1 MMTGRK
7 IGIIAALGGST
18 AALAMLTGLSGARA
32 DDLQI
37 NQQLLDT
44 RIDQLAA
51 VGLQPGQGAVFS
63 VDQNAAAG
71 AAVTAGSF
79 PRSILI
85 PGTDTSIKIYG
96 QITEIM
102 DYYMSGGGSAVN
114 ASPQSTTV
122 GDNGTVQSISLRGS
136 VASSRGNGV
145 FLQSPKESKIGFE
158 TRTPTPFGEARTV
171 FEFDWAGS
179 TAFAPGGSDPT
190 SVSDNILPR
199 LRYAYGTLGGFLAG
213 QATSN
218 FSDPDANGE
227 TLDFGGNV
235 GEPGHVR
242 IPQVRWTMPAWWGAS
257 FSVSAETPDTIIAN
271 PNGLEASDAGVI
283 PTVTTSCALAAGAP
297 VPSGTAT
304 AQTCSTALLTSG
316 NTPLNIAK
324 STAPDFTA
332 ALYLPQAWGH
342 IDISGVLRPGI
353 DMTDGHYFDHQYIGY
368 GGHLGID
375 IKPGWLGWVKDDFIL
390 HFTAGDTIGPYLN
403 SSTNFDVATNYGA
416 SSTSAAVP
424 GTYGGVNGPTTAAA
438 ASLIRF
444 KPTQE
449 MGMEIGYQHWW
460 LDNLRSNI
468 NGGFNAHYGIPISLV
483 NANGTAAGAAATTGQ
498 AAAINKELI
507 TMHANLIWNPVSFVD
522 VGLEYVW
529 GQRTVLNNQTAT
541 MNVLI
546 SKFAF
551 RF

>member
-1 MMTGRK
+1 MMRGRK
-7 IGIIAALGGST
+7 IGTIAALGGST
-18 AALAMLTGLSGARA
+18 AALAMLTGLAGARA

-63 VDQNAAAG
+63 VDQNPAAG

-96 QITEIM
+96 QITEVL

-114 ASPQSTTV
+114 GSPQNTTV
-122 GDNGTVQSISLRGS
+122 GDNGTLQSISLRGT

-145 FLQSPKESKIGFE
+145 FLQSPRESKIGFE

-179 TAFAPGGSDPT
+179 TTFAPGGTDPT
-190 SVSDNILPR
+190 SVSDNLLPR

-242 IPQVRWTMPAWWGAS
+242 IPQVRYTMPAWWGAS

-271 PNGLEASDAGVI
+271 PNGLEASDAGVVPI
-283 PTVTTSCALAAGAP
+283 LTTSCPTGATAS
-297 VPSGTAT
+297 VSTAT
-304 AQTCSTALLTSG
+304 ASTCTTALLTSG

-324 STAPDFTA
+324 STAPDLTA
-332 ALYLPQAWGH
+332 AWYLPQQWGH
-342 IDISGVLRPGI
+342 IDLSGVLRPGI
-353 DMTDGHYFDHQYIGY
+353 DVTDGRFFDHQFIGY
-368 GGHLGID
+368 GGHIGVD
-375 IKPGWLGWVKDDFIL
+375 IKPGWMGWVKDDFTV
-390 HFTAGDTIGPYLN
+390 HFTVGDTIGPYLN
-403 SSTNFDVATNYGA
+403 SSTNFDVATNYGT
-416 SSTSAAVP
+416 SSTSSAA
-424 GTYGGVNGPTTAAA
+424 GTYGGLNVPATAANA
-438 ASLIRF
+438 ALIRF

-449 MGMEIGYQHWW
+449 MGAEIGYQHWW
-460 LDNLRSNI
+460 LDNLRSNL

-483 NANGTAAGAAATTGQ
+483 NATGPGTVAAASGGQ

-507 TMHANLIWNPVSFVD
+507 NAHVNLIWNPVSFVD
-522 VGLEYVW
+522 VGIEYTW

-541 MNVLI
+541 MNALI
-546 SKFAF
+546 SKLAF